1 MPLLADKK
9 TWSSPWACVPDQD
22 RFGHVLSRL
31 EERCGVVCEKADLER
46 AEARIRRSEA
56 QRVAGQPYP
65 VIFPQ
70 FVSEDAERDKLI
82 WSATLKG
89 NRCLLVVD
97 KPTLKIVSAAAF
109 NPCAGKEIIPSSL
122 RQEAV

>member
-9 TWSSPWACVPDQD
+9 TWSSPWAYLPDDD

-31 EERCGVVCEKADLER
+31 EERCGVVCDKADLER
-46 AEARIRRSEA
+46 SEGRIRRSEA

-65 VIFPQ
+65 IIFPQ

-89 NRCLLVVD
+89 NKCLLVVD

-109 NPCAGKEIIPSSL
+109 NACTVKEVITS
-122 RQEAV
+122 